1 MPNAIGS
8 TKKANDET
16 PIELQELVKAVNAL
30 PTRYRD
36 AVLPSVQRVV
46 ECSTRRRRI
55 LNLVQEALSQLR
67 LDMKYLIFD
76 LEATRR
82 ERDEYKEQL
91 EKDGRA

>member
-1 MPNAIGS
+1 M
-8 TKKANDET
+8 TKIAANQPKLNDET
-16 PIELQELVKAVNAL
+16 PVELQEMAAAIEAL
-30 PTRYRD
+30 PPRYRD
-36 AVLPSVQRVV
+36 AVAPALARVV

-82 ERDEYKEQL
+82 ERDEYKEMLDQNDKL
-91 EKDGRA
+91 